1 MLSRAKDVGT
11 YENITK
17 MVPLDFFKGLPDIH
31 MNWTKK
37 KVHS

>member
-1 MLSRAKDVGT
+1 
-11 YENITK
+11 